1 MGPRGRATPEPRR
14 VGDTVYQ
21 ALRES
26 ILSGRISPG
35 ARLSVPAIAQEY
47 AVSRSPVRD
56 AVIRLVQEGLARDT
70 VNRGAV
76 VAALEPGELVS
87 LYEVREALEWA
98 AARLAAQH
106 TTPGLRRRL
115 LAILTEHEQVVQEG
129 DFARHVALDA
139 AFHREL
145 RLAADSPVLLRMLDD
160 IQDRVVLA
168 MRSTSL
174 SGGMRRAIEE
184 HRTIF
189 EAVSTG
195 RGEAAAEAAR
205 AHINRLK
212 ELLRERDLSTQFS

>member
-1 MGPRGRATPEPRR
+1 MGERGRATNEPRR
-14 VGDTVYQ
+14 MGDAVYES
-21 ALRES
+21 LRES
-26 ILSGRISPG
+26 IVSGRIAPG

-56 AVIRLVQEGLARDT
+56 AVIRLVQEGLARET

-76 VAALEPGELVS
+76 VAAPGPGELVS

-115 LAILTEHEQVVQEG
+115 LAILTEHEQVVEEG
-129 DFARHVALDA
+129 DITRHVALDA

-174 SGGMRRAIEE
+174 SGGMRRAVEE
-184 HRTIF
+184 HRAIF

-195 RGEAAAEAAR
+195 QGEAAAEAAR
-205 AHINRLK
+205 AHISRLTR
-212 ELLRERDLSTQFS
+212 LLRERNQSGQFS

>member
-1 MGPRGRATPEPRR
+1 MVRGRATPEPRR
-14 VGDTVYQ
+14 MGDMVYES
-21 ALRES
+21 LREA
-26 ILSGRISPG
+26 IVSGLVAPG
-35 ARLSVPAIAQEY
+35 ARLSVPAIAAQY

-76 VAALEPGELVS
+76 VAALDPGELVS

-115 LAILTEHEQVVQEG
+115 LAILTEHEQVLREG

-174 SGGMRRAIEE
+174 SGGMRRAVEE
-184 HRTIF
+184 HRKIF
-189 EAVSTG
+189 EAVSAG
-195 RGEAAAEAAR
+195 QGEAAAEAAR
-205 AHINRLK
+205 AHISRLTQ
-212 ELLRERDLSTQFS
+212 LLRQRDLLRGG